1 MNIKNNKKGVEQM
14 PTYVILSK
22 LTTEGRKTVKSNPGR
37 IKEVNVEIQ
46 GALGVKGIA
55 QYALLGPYD
64 FLTILEAPGN
74 EEVAKVAM
82 ELGSRGTVET
92 MTLPAMKL
100 DTFITALS

>member
-1 MNIKNNKKGVEQM
+1 M
-14 PTYVILSK
+14 PLYVMLSK
-22 LTTEGRKTVKSNPGR
+22 LTSEGRKTIKGYPDR

-46 GALGVKGIA
+46 AMGVKGIA

-64 FLTILEAPGN
+64 FLTIFEAPSN

-82 ELGSRGTVET
+82 ELGSRGTIET

-100 DTFITALS
+100 EQFISAMSEK